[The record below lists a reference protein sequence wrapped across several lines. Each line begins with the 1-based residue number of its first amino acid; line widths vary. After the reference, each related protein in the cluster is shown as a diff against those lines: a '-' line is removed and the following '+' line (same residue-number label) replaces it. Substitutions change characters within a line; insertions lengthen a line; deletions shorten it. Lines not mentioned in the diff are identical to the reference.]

1 MSAID
6 DVQAVRDDAGR
17 EGRDPRKELAYNESL
32 RALTQQASVLD
43 ALRTRTGILL
53 AALSVA
59 ATFLGSKG
67 LADDSLTGFGL
78 AGICAFAVAALAA
91 LGVLLPRDKWEF
103 SMDAN
108 TIIDGYIEDPDE
120 PASLDEMHLEFARLN
135 QNCFEEN
142 RRRLGWLFW
151 SFRISVAGLAVSIA
165 FWLVAISGSE
175 NDEKTQ
181 TRNRQESVARGAS
194 SEAGRPQPS
203 ASPIIGRRR

>member
-6 DVQAVRDDAGR
+6 DFRAVRDDADR

-53 AALSVA
+53 AALSVT
-59 ATFLGSKG
+59 ATFLGPMG
-67 LADDSLTGFGL
+67 LADDSLTGFGW
-78 AGICAFAVAALAA
+78 AGTGAFAVAALAA
-91 LGVLLPRDKWEF
+91 LGVLLPRDRWEF

-108 TIIDGYIEDPDE
+108 TIIDGYIEDPD

-135 QNCFEEN
+135 QHCFEKN
-142 RRRLGWLFW
+142 KRRLGWLFW

-175 NDEKTQ
+175 NDQEIQ
-181 TRNRQESVARGAS
+181 TGNQQGSVARGAS
-194 SEAGRPQPS
+194 PEAGRPQPS
-203 ASPIIGRRR
+203 ARPIIGRRR